1 MTRRRRCGVVPR
13 PRSSD
18 QSDSLT
24 RVQGIGG
31 RRTSLAML
39 FNSLSFLVFFP
50 LTTLIYFLL
59 PHRWRWAH
67 LLACSAVFY
76 AAYQDKPTWAFQP
89 ATEVSEAG
97 KSGCCVRVCKRPTD
111 AVKLGR

>member
-1 MTRRRRCGVVPR
+1 
-13 PRSSD
+13 
-18 QSDSLT
+18 
-24 RVQGIGG
+24 
-31 RRTSLAML
+31 ML

-76 AAYQDKPTWAFQP
+76 AAFVP
-89 ATEVSEAG
+89 AYLLILLLMILIDYAAG
-97 KSGCCVRVCKRPTD
+97 FLIERGRGARPN
-111 AVKLGR
+111 R